1 MLKCE
6 INKKNTRV
14 EAEGKGLEIAEDI
27 SRLIAGLLE
36 GGVPLH
42 ILTKAVMIGI
52 DAHLEDK
59 KEVE

>member
-6 INKKNTRV
+6 INQKKTLV
-14 EAEGKGLEIAEDI
+14 EANGKGLEVAEDI
-27 SRLIAGLLE
+27 SRLILELLE
-36 GGVPLH
+36 GGVPIQ

-59 KEVE
+59 KEVK